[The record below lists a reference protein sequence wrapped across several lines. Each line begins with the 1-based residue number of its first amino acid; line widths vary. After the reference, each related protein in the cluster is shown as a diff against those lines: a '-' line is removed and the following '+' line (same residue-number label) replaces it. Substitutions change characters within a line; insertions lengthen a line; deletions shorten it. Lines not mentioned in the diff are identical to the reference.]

1 MPAAVKIWFVRVFP
15 FPFRETFLNWLR
27 AFSLQLQISY
37 SCMVTPWVTG
47 RVTIQV
53 TTSLLHSCTCINSR
67 GVPLH
72 LVDSD
77 LGAPTRQ
84 PIVALARELGAAS
97 RSVTV

>member
-53 TTSLLHSCTCINSR
+53 TTSRIR
-67 GVPLH
+67 
-72 LVDSD
+72 D
-77 LGAPTRQ
+77 LAEMAYHVHVHRVLSTSGYLNGYQ
-84 PIVALARELGAAS
+84 P
-97 RSVTV
+97 VTKGSNHTAV